1 MPITRETILAA
12 LRGMAEPAY
21 AAFAAS
27 LLPAGTPVLGVRLP
41 ALRRYAR
48 TLARMLPDT
57 PALWAG
63 AWRTVPGNS
72 GCSGVWSSARPTFRT
87 LSAAPG

>member
-57 PALWAG
+57 PALWQALG
-63 AWRTVPGNS
+63 GPYLNS